1 MEQNNRNLYQ
11 TVMTFDTNCSILP
24 YAQTSYT
31 FLLLKLP
38 VVLSKVTGNDDIL
51 ILWIEIFPL
60 RINHFFDCE
69 NVDISFF
76 VETKGP
82 PELALF

>member
-1 MEQNNRNLYQ
+1 
-11 TVMTFDTNCSILP
+11 MTFDTNCSILP

-31 FLLLKLP
+31 FLFLKLS
-38 VVLSKVTGNDDIL
+38 VVLRKVTGNDDIL

-60 RINHFFDCE
+60 RINHFFDWE

-76 VETKGP
+76 METKRATGAGLIL
-82 PELALF
+82 ENTISLNQ

>member
-1 MEQNNRNLYQ
+1 
-11 TVMTFDTNCSILP
+11 MTFDTNCSILP

-51 ILWIEIFPL
+51 ILWIEIFPP
-60 RINHFFDCE
+60 RINHFFDWE
-69 NVDISFF
+69 KVDISFF
-76 VETKGP
+76 METKRVTRAGLIL
-82 PELALF
+82 ENTISLNQ